1 MGKEKR
7 FSILIIVG
15 LILLLVSVFIPKL
28 QNKSSINN
36 GDIIKGTIVEISD
49 EYIVV
54 EIMDTDENVNFMI
67 NEDSILYIYNGSDKK
82 HYIDDWEI
90 VTIGQKV
97 EIRVGK
103 SIEIQGGNAYSID
116 SIGILHTWFY

>member
-7 FSILIIVG
+7 YNMLIIIG
-15 LILLLVSVFIPKL
+15 LMLLLVFVYISTL
-28 QNKSSINN
+28 QEKDSIDN
-36 GDIIKGTIVEISD
+36 GDIVKGTIEEISD

-54 EIMDTDENVNFMI
+54 EIIDTDEDICFVI
-67 NEDSILYIYNGSDKK
+67 NEDSILYIYNGSDSK
-82 HYIDDWEI
+82 HFIDDWE
-90 VTIGQKV
+90 VVRTGQKV

-103 SIEIQGGNAYSID
+103 CIEIQGNDAYSID